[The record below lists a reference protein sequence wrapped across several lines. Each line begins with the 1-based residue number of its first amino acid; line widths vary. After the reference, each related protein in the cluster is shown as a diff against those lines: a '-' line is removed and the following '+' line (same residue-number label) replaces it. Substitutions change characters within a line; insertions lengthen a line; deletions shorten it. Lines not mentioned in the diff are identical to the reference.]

1 MEFLKHL
8 NIEKLSIA
16 KVEEKT
22 LPDDIVERLSGKEK
36 FVDNNTLISGGIYLV
51 KDIKD
56 MLEDEEDDTNE
67 TTKLRIEELYK
78 KIKNFDYLLIVNE

>member
-8 NIEKLSIA
+8 NIEKLNIA
-16 KVEEKT
+16 KVGEKT

-36 FVDNNTLISGGIYLV
+36 FVDNDTLISSGIYLV